1 MNVDTT
7 KNLTCAFCTTDGGT
21 SIAVKKRRCGAESLS
36 DGLATEYRLRIGRET
51 WGDNNVRGD
60 IKVDNKVDNKVDI
73 KVDNNLE
80 GLSGC

>member
-1 MNVDTT
+1 MNVDMP
-7 KNLTCAFCTTDGGT
+7 KNLTYAFCTINGGT
-21 SIAVKKRRCGAESLS
+21 SIAVKKRRCGAESFS
-36 DGLATEYRLRIGRET
+36 DGLVTEYRLRIGRET